1 MSYLP
6 DLAFKMHTLNKKDI
20 LLQLLATI
28 MVFAATISIFFGC
41 KNAVNYPAGSFDF
54 QYDSAKVF
62 SMGIDPYEETLQ
74 PSGLQETLNLRKYY
88 GILQANQFPSMI
100 MLLLPFTVFR
110 PIVANWIWM
119 ICNVLSSVGIV
130 ILVKKLVFDE
140 CYTSFCQASNFCM
153 QEEEPIWYTIL
164 ISLFFMGLPWR
175 NNIGNGQHTI
185 MAFFFYLLAI
195 YFSERKK
202 DHVAGVALAISFFK
216 YTLTAP
222 LAIYFLYKKKY
233 KVLAV
238 SIGIHVALTIVAAVW
253 LKSSI
258 WEMIVKP
265 LQIASRFS
273 SSGFVDIGS
282 IVGIKNVGMIIPL
295 LAMLAILIYVMRGKY
310 RGTDSE
316 LLTVL
321 TLFSLVIAYHR
332 LYDYFILIIPVIVYS
347 FKKER
352 GIKFILIWIVTL
364 YCFVIRRILA
374 IFIIPA
380 SILRVNDVVIACCL
394 YTVMLLSIIC
404 KQYSEQTTNDTM

>member
-6 DLAFKMHTLNKKDI
+6 DLAFKMHTLNKKNI

-110 PIVANWIWM
+110 PIVANWVWM
-119 ICNVLSSVGIV
+119 ICNVLFSVGIV

-153 QEEEPIWYTIL
+153 QEEGPIWYTIL

-185 MAFFFYLLAI
+185 MAFFFFLLAI

-202 DHVAGVALAISFFK
+202 EHVAGVALAISFFK

-238 SIGIHVALTIVAAVW
+238 SIGIHVALTIVAAGW

-273 SSGFVDIGS
+273 SSGFLDIGA
-282 IVGIKNVGMIIPL
+282 IVRFENVGMIISL
-295 LAMLAILIYVMRGKY
+295 VVMLALIIYVISGRY
-310 RGTDSE
+310 RGTDCE
-316 LLTVL
+316 LLSAL
-321 TLFSLVIAYHR
+321 ILFSLVITYHR
-332 LYDYFILIIPVIVYS
+332 LYDYFVLVIPMVVYT
-347 FKKER
+347 FR
-352 GIKFILIWIVTL
+352 NDRTIRCILIWIITL
-364 YCFVIRRILA
+364 YCFVIRKTMELFAIPDTIL
-374 IFIIPA
+374 
-380 SILRVNDVVIACCL
+380 SVSDVVIACCL
-394 YTVMLLSIIC
+394 YTVMILAIVC
-404 KQYSEQTTNDTM
+404 KRNVARSQE